1 MYSFF
6 RSSLGKRDRPG
17 RAGDPAALPQ
27 RVPVAGGGPDGDRLS
42 YRLDVGP
49 EGLQVDAGT
58 GVVSWSA
65 PVAGTHAVRI
75 EAVDTRGGVGEQAY
89 TLTVRAQNRAPVFES
104 ATPPAGVVD
113 AAYRYQIPVTDADE
127 DPVEIRLVEG
137 PLGLVVT
144 DGEVR
149 WTPVAAGTY
158 TLNLVAEDALGA
170 ETTGTLSVQVA
181 HAFGQGPPQ
190 WGTLAASYTV
200 ELGKRLR
207 ILLPVSAS
215 REAPLRF
222 YIQPQPL
229 PAGMALDATTGEW
242 TYRPQES
249 GEHALVLGVSD
260 GRFTVERQVQVTV
273 PVPDPE
279 APTRFSGRLLDA
291 DSLAQ
296 GVERPIVGAR
306 VSLLGVGMSTQ
317 TDASGRFELTDI
329 PQAEAYVLDLD
340 PSQARPAP
348 LGLGYAGFRERLT
361 LYANVHNEETRPFT
375 LPRLAAASRTQ
386 VNPQRETRVSNP
398 ELGVEL
404 HVPAGMA
411 LAEDGSLYVGEL
423 WISEVPAGL
432 APAALPEE
440 LGFGQLVTIQPVGV
454 RFAEPVP
461 ITFANVDGLP
471 AGTMVSIWSVD
482 PERGE
487 FVVVG
492 EGRVSADEQRI
503 ETVSGG
509 IRAAD
514 WHAPGPQPPQGTEDC
529 EEEEDCPPDE
539 DNPDDCDTTAG
550 SMVCLGNGA
559 LSVSFALPEYRSL
572 AASRGLEFVYR
583 SDSAYPRP
591 AVSFRVTP
599 GITRLRQTALEYQV
613 RWAGRREAPI
623 VVTVPEEGSEM
634 LRLGALLDAAE
645 LESGSYPY
653 ALWLTNIWVGQ
664 DDTVSR
670 FSDVR
675 AGRVLVD
682 NARESAFGAGWRLRG
697 LYTLQVYR
705 ERLVRAQTPGS
716 GGSGGH
722 HQTAPGRRR
731 DGRTRRRAG
740 DGGHGGCRRHPDAPG
755 RPPGVLPI

>member
-1 MYSFF
+1 MASRGDSPTAPDVGSRQYPGGPAA
-6 RSSLGKRDRPG
+6 RSPRPRPG
-17 RAGDPAALPQ
+17 TIRQRARLYVVRYRVGNT
-27 RVPVAGGGPDGDRLS
+27 VPVFTSQPQTEAVAGQQYQYTAVAVDTDGDRLS
-42 YRLDVGP
+42 YQLGVGPEGMQVDTDTGEVRWREPWLGEYAVRIEAHDGQGGVGEQAYTLTVRLANAPPVFTSAARTLAAVGLAYRYAARARDPEGGALSYRLGAGP
-49 EGLQVDAGT
+49 EGLQVDAST
-58 GVVSWSA
+58 GVVSWPA

-75 EAVDTRGGVGEQAY
+75 EAVDIRGGVGEQAY
-89 TLTVRAQNRAPVFES
+89 TLTVRAQNRAPVFGS
-104 ATPPAGVVD
+104 AAPPAGVVD

-215 REAPLRF
+215 RDAPLRF

-440 LGFGQLVTIQPVGV
+440 LGFGQLVTIQPVG
-454 RFAEPVP
+454 
-461 ITFANVDGLP
+461 
-471 AGTMVSIWSVD
+471 
-482 PERGE
+482 
-487 FVVVG
+487 
-492 EGRVSADEQRI
+492 
-503 ETVSGG
+503 
-509 IRAAD
+509 
-514 WHAPGPQPPQGTEDC
+514 
-529 EEEEDCPPDE
+529 
-539 DNPDDCDTTAG
+539 
-550 SMVCLGNGA
+550 GA
-559 LSVSFALPEYRSL
+559 L
-572 AASRGLEFVYR
+572 
-583 SDSAYPRP
+583 
-591 AVSFRVTP
+591 
-599 GITRLRQTALEYQV
+599 
-613 RWAGRREAPI
+613 
-623 VVTVPEEGSEM
+623 
-634 LRLGALLDAAE
+634 
-645 LESGSYPY
+645 
-653 ALWLTNIWVGQ
+653 
-664 DDTVSR
+664 
-670 FSDVR
+670 
-675 AGRVLVD
+675 
-682 NARESAFGAGWRLRG
+682 
-697 LYTLQVYR
+697 
-705 ERLVRAQTPGS
+705 
-716 GGSGGH
+716 
-722 HQTAPGRRR
+722 
-731 DGRTRRRAG
+731 
-740 DGGHGGCRRHPDAPG
+740 C
-755 RPPGVLPI
+755 